1 MQVVVLASFMK
12 SCESGPSSNEGRVSV
27 CPYFFLLF
35 MNHDITHNNC
45 GIVIIAGNL
54 PRPVSPIFCLI
65 FEQAHYFPL
74 QNSLFLIVI
83 FGSCNIHGIFCY
95 QGGIWLVVNLGTNL
109 PGTPSNTVPWVHQT
123 PVKLYFSF
131 RATNEFPETLT
142 PLPQCSI
149 CYSNYFSLQKS
160 TS

>member
-1 MQVVVLASFMK
+1 MIYIFFSINVVVLATGSITVSFNT
-12 SCESGPSSNEGRVSV
+12 SSDTGPSSKEGRVSV
-27 CPYFFLLF
+27 SQHFFLLF
-35 MNHDITHNNC
+35 MNHDTTHTIC
-45 GIVIIAGNL
+45 ETVIIAGNL

-109 PGTPSNTVPWVHQT
+109 PGTPSNTMP
-123 PVKLYFSF
+123 
-131 RATNEFPETLT
+131 
-142 PLPQCSI
+142 
-149 CYSNYFSLQKS
+149 
-160 TS
+160 